1 MRKLIMDSS
10 PLSYVNATRW
20 NKLVPI
26 KVNIASWRIENRRI
40 PTRVNLD
47 SRGIDLHSTRCPIC
61 DDDLETE
68 DHVLVKCDVALNI
81 WREVFKWWGL
91 NNIQVDNLNDVF
103 SLSSLSASTTEP
115 AVTNIPISV
124 SEKRPGSGYEN
135 GSLEWVSRNGLCGE
149 LGESD
154 VGKRVKLCGWVAL
167 HRGHGGLTFVSLR
180 DHSGIVQVTTL
191 PNDFPKAHSMVN
203 DLRLEYV
210 VSIEGVVRLRPSDSV
225 NKNMKTGMIEVTAE
239 HVQVLNSVKAKL
251 PFLVTSADDA
261 KDSIKEEIRLR
272 YRCLDLRRPQMTSNI
287 MLRHQVVKLVRRYL
301 EDVHGFVEIETPI
314 LSRSTPEGA
323 RDYLVPSR
331 VQTTLSSTKGEIE
344 ANVADL
350 DDRVVCGYVCAILGS
365 ESWNILLIHGH
376 ICEGFAQ
383 VIDHVKEND
392 HQGKSPLN
400 ESKLLDAYTSTDLW
414 ASWSLQFLRLKMR
427 TLSHQE
433 FRFPQTESILLLSVS
448 VFPCVKVIILLTFKH
463 TQSRRSGVW
472 GRCFRDED
480 LRADRQPEFTQ
491 LDMELAFTPLEDM
504 LSLNEDLIRKV
515 FLDIK
520 GVELPNPFPRLTYAE
535 AMSRYG
541 SDRPDTRF
549 DLELKDV
556 SDIFS
561 DSSFKV
567 FTDALS
573 DGGIIKV
580 LRVPSG
586 AKAFSNTALK
596 KGDIVSEAT
605 KSGAKGLPFLKIL
618 EDGQLEGVP
627 ALTSSLDSTKKELF
641 LKRCEAESGDL
652 ILFAVGPA
660 ASVNKTL
667 DRLRMYV
674 ANMLGLVDQSKHSI
688 LWVTDFPMFEW
699 NEAEQRLEALHH
711 PFTAPNPE
719 DMNDLASA
727 RALAYDMVYNGVEIG
742 GGSLRIYRRDVQQ
755 KVLEIVG
762 IPLEQAEAKFGYLLE
777 ALDMGAPPH
786 DIGTLTPQ
794 LHESAGDLPS
804 LKLSLH
810 SCSLPGSMN
819 ATQVSF
825 WGGRLHFRGIAYG
838 LDRLVMLL
846 SGSNSIR
853 DVIAFPKTTTAQ
865 CALTRSPS
873 EVDPQQLRDLSYRL
887 Q

>member
-1 MRKLIMDSS
+1 TIPNQLPIHKTLSSS
-10 PLSYVNATRW
+10 PHSKPDKPFPPPLPTNTMSSVILRVLPDIAIRSRHHLSTQTR
-20 NKLVPI
+20 L
-26 KVNIASWRIENRRI
+26 
-40 PTRVNLD
+40 L
-47 SRGIDLHSTRCPIC
+47 
-61 DDDLETE
+61 
-68 DHVLVKCDVALNI
+68 
-81 WREVFKWWGL
+81 F
-91 NNIQVDNLNDVF
+91 NLNRIIILKPILSTKSF
-103 SLSSLSASTTEP
+103 SAVCASTTEP
-115 AVTNIPISV
+115 FVSNSPTTTSKEQRQQSV
-124 SEKRPGSGYEN
+124 PGSVHETVN
-135 GSLEWVSRNGLCGE
+135 LEWVNRNGLCGE
-149 LGESD
+149 LTEKD
-154 VGKRVKLCGWVAL
+154 VGREVRLCGWVAL
-167 HRGHGGLTFVSLR
+167 HRGHGGLTFINLR

-191 PNDFPKAHSMVN
+191 PNEFPEAHSMVN

-210 VSIEGVVRLRPSDSV
+210 VSIQGVVRLRPSDSV

-239 HVQVLNSVKAKL
+239 QVQVLNSVKAKL

-272 YRCLDLRRPQMTSNI
+272 YRCLDLRRPQMSSNI
-287 MLRHQVVKLVRRYL
+287 MLRHQVVKLMRRYL

-331 VQTTLSSTKGEIE
+331 VQPGTFYALPQSPQLFKQMLMVS
-344 ANVADL
+344 
-350 DDRVVCGYVCAILGS
+350 
-365 ESWNILLIHGH
+365 
-376 ICEGFAQ
+376 GFDKYYQIA
-383 VIDHVKEND
+383 
-392 HQGKSPLN
+392 
-400 ESKLLDAYTSTDLW
+400 
-414 ASWSLQFLRLKMR
+414 
-427 TLSHQE
+427 
-433 FRFPQTESILLLSVS
+433 
-448 VFPCVKVIILLTFKH
+448 
-463 TQSRRSGVW
+463 
-472 GRCFRDED
+472 RCFRDED

-504 LSLNEDLIRKV
+504 LSINEDLIRKV

-535 AMSRYG
+535 AMDRYG

-567 FTDALS
+567 FADALNN
-573 DGGIIKV
+573 GGIIKV
-580 LRVPSG
+580 LCIPSG

-596 KGDIVSEAT
+596 KGDIFSEAI
-605 KSGAKGLPFLKIL
+605 KSGAKGLPFLKIQ

-627 ALTSSLDSTKKELF
+627 ALTSSLDPTKKELF
-641 LKRCEAESGDL
+641 LKRCEAASGDL
-652 ILFAVGPA
+652 ILFAVGPNS
-660 ASVNKTL
+660 SVNKTL
-667 DRLRMYV
+667 DRLRLYV
-674 ANMLGLVDQSKHSI
+674 ANMLGLVDHSKHSI

-699 NEAEQRLEALHH
+699 NESEQRLEALHH

-762 IPLEQAEAKFGYLLE
+762 ISLEQAEAKFGYLLE

-786 DIGTLTPQ
+786 G
-794 LHESAGDLPS
+794 
-804 LKLSLH
+804 
-810 SCSLPGSMN
+810 
-819 ATQVSF
+819 
-825 WGGRLHFRGIAYG
+825 GIAYG

-846 SGSNSIR
+846 SGSSSIR